1 MILNLARFAHE
12 LLINNRTDMTLRAR
26 LLASVV
32 STSIGD
38 LNIKGVPI
46 QDAIELKGT
55 LHRPLRLLSP
65 VLCQLW
71 FATSRTS
78 PRSGANQFKDSITIN
93 TVALR
98 SGGPRGLAIGFNITI
113 QNPLPNVAMNAG
125 SLFMKMRYVGAPCIP
140 PRHCG
145 VH

>member
-1 MILNLARFAHE
+1 LTTFVILNLARFAHE

-55 LHRPLRLLSP
+55 LHRPL
-65 VLCQLW
+65 
-71 FATSRTS
+71 
-78 PRSGANQFKDSITIN
+78 
-93 TVALR
+93 
-98 SGGPRGLAIGFNITI
+98 
-113 QNPLPNVAMNAG
+113 
-125 SLFMKMRYVGAPCIP
+125 
-140 PRHCG
+140 
-145 VH
+145 